1 MSEFDKS
8 KVRGSTPKS
17 SPKTNEELFTE
28 AKSKI
33 KQSEEDKKSAEDDL
47 HKKEKYRK
55 CSSLRSGKTP
65 PGTPARRKIVRYLI
79 ELFSPFYECR
89 LNTRQKSLVFKYSNH
104 LKTVWY
110 LNGLNMSGCQ
120 MVQFS
125 NGGLKTGIQKMS
137 AA

>member
-17 SPKTNEELFTE
+17 SPRTNEELFAE

-33 KQSEEDKKSAEDDL
+33 KQSEEDKKSAAAEDDL

-79 ELFSPFYECR
+79 
-89 LNTRQKSLVFKYSNH
+89 
-104 LKTVWY
+104 
-110 LNGLNMSGCQ
+110 
-120 MVQFS
+120 
-125 NGGLKTGIQKMS
+125 
-137 AA
+137 

>member
-17 SPKTNEELFTE
+17 SPKTNEELFAE

-47 HKKEKYRK
+47 NKKEKYRK

-65 PGTPARRKIVRYLI
+65 PGTPARRKIVRY
-79 ELFSPFYECR
+79 FDRNF
-89 LNTRQKSLVFKYSNH
+89 
-104 LKTVWY
+104 
-110 LNGLNMSGCQ
+110 
-120 MVQFS
+120 
-125 NGGLKTGIQKMS
+125 
-137 AA
+137 